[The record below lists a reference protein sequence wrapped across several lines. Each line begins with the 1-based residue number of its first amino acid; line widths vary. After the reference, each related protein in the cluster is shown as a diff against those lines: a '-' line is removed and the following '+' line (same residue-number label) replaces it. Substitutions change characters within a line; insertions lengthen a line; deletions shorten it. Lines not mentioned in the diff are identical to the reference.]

1 MLWAE
6 TKKSFMKLEEG
17 GNQISA
23 ALLRQRE
30 NRQSKQQKIPM
41 IVLNL

>member
-1 MLWAE
+1 
-6 TKKSFMKLEEG
+6 MKLEEG

-30 NRQSKQQKIPM
+30 TRQSTQQKIPM